1 MLIGL
6 TYDLRDEYLSMGYS
20 EEETAEFDREGT
32 ILAIE
37 NTLQGLGYRTN
48 RIGHIMNL
56 VSRLSQG
63 DRWDMV
69 FNIAE
74 GLYGSGREAQVP
86 ALLDAYQIPYV
97 FSGPLVLAV
106 TLDKAMTKVIM
117 KDAGVA
123 TPDHTV
129 VYAAADIKN
138 ITLPFP
144 LFAKPL
150 AEGTGKGIN
159 PDSVINSYEQLEKV
173 CLNLLVRY
181 KQPVLIEKYLSGR
194 EFTAG
199 IVGTGDKAKCIGVM
213 EIILKDNA
221 EKGVYSYVNKEE
233 CEDRIIYTLTDQE
246 AVDACS
252 ALALKAWKAIHA
264 EDAGR
269 VDIRFDEHGKAHFL
283 EVNPLAGLHP
293 VHSDLPIVAGLYGI
307 PYPVLMKMIMD
318 SAVEK
323 IRNRKHEKNTAAYKP
338 NV

>member
-6 TYDLRDEYLSMGYS
+6 TYDLRDEYLRMGYS
-20 EEETAEFDREGT
+20 EEDTAEFDREDT
-32 ILAIE
+32 VISIE
-37 NTLQGLGYRTN
+37 NVLASLGYQTD

-56 VSRLSQG
+56 VQRLSKG

-86 ALLDAYQIPYV
+86 ALLDAYLIPYV

-123 TPDHTV
+123 TPEHTV
-129 VYAAADIKN
+129 VYSADDIRQIN
-138 ITLPFP
+138 LPLP

-159 PDSVINSYEQLEKV
+159 PDSVITSYEQLDRI
-173 CLNLLVRY
+173 CRNLLVQYR
-181 KQPVLIEKYLSGR
+181 QPVLVEKYLSGR

-199 IVGTGDKAKCIGVM
+199 IVGTGDKARCIGVM

-233 CEDRIIYTLTDQE
+233 CEERIIYTLTDQE

-283 EVNPLAGLHP
+283 EVNPLAGIHP
-293 VHSDLPIVAGLYGI
+293 EHSDLPILAGLNGI
-307 PYPVLMKMIMD
+307 PYLSLMKMIMD
-318 SAVEK
+318 SAMEK
-323 IRNRKHEKNTAAYKP
+323 ISNRNHVRNTAADKS